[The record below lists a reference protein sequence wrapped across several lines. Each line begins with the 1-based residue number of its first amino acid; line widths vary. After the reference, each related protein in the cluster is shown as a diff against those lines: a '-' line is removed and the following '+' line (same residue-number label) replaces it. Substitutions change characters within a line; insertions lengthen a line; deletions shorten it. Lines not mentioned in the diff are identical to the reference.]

1 MLNAFSG
8 IAQVSNVEKVEE
20 ETEEELDER
29 IQALTEKRAKI
40 RMQKQLEER
49 CAVIKEEAKSIV
61 SDKVR
66 QLILQ
71 KEEIDKEINQLHG
84 VLDSFND
91 DKDVVKFVELNYPDK
106 LANSIQRDDLQQL
119 VQVPAITQQPR
130 AQLLCVQQLRKNQW
144 NDHVDEKQKMF
155 IVYKKKTTEFY
166 KENVGVRM
174 TTDWNGK
181 KCSTRYE
188 SVRGVVIATY
198 TALGKTKNMPSTWE
212 VVKVMKGTQ
221 KVSLGDFVA

>member
-1 MLNAFSG
+1 
-8 IAQVSNVEKVEE
+8 
-20 ETEEELDER
+20 
-29 IQALTEKRAKI
+29 
-40 RMQKQLEER
+40 
-49 CAVIKEEAKSIV
+49 
-61 SDKVR
+61 
-66 QLILQ
+66 
-71 KEEIDKEINQLHG
+71 
-84 VLDSFND
+84 
-91 DKDVVKFVELNYPDK
+91 VVKFVELNYPDK

-119 VQVPAITQQPR
+119 VQVPAITRQPI
-130 AQLLCVQQLRKNQW
+130 AQPLCVKQLRKTQW